1 MLKSTTHPETP
12 YLRLVEDILHNGND
26 RIDRTGVGTRA
37 LFGRE
42 LRFRMSDGFPAIT
55 TKKLAFTAVVGELLG
70 FLRGY
75 HSAAQF
81 RSLGCKIWDQN
92 ANENAAWLANPHR
105 VGTDDL
111 GMIYG
116 VQWRRLPMPDGTTR
130 DQLGELIHKIKT
142 NPADRRLIVLAYN
155 PAYLDQMALPPCHMG
170 FQCFVAGDKLSL
182 KMTQRSADIILGV
195 PFNIASYAILLHV
208 LAQVTGLVPDELIIS
223 LGDVHL
229 YHNHQDAAR
238 EQLTRAPLPWP
249 RLWINPE
256 VDDIDDFLPQ
266 DFRLEGY
273 QCHAPIRA
281 PMAV

>member
-1 MLKSTTHPETP
+1 MMHPEAR
-12 YLRLVEDILHNGND
+12 YLHLLEDILQNGSD
-26 RIDRTGVGTRA
+26 RMDRTGVGTRA

-42 LRFRMSDGFPAIT
+42 LRFRMAEGFPAIT
-55 TKKLAFTAVVGELLG
+55 TKKLAFQSVIGELLG

-92 ANENAAWLANPHR
+92 ANENVAWLANPHR
-105 VGTDDL
+105 IGVDDL

-130 DQLGELIHKIKT
+130 DQIAELIHKIKT
-142 NPADRRLIVLAYN
+142 NPADRRLIVWAYN
-155 PAYLDQMALPPCHMG
+155 PAYLDYMALPPCHMG
-170 FQCFVAGDKLSL
+170 FQCFMVDGKLSL

-195 PFNIASYAILLHV
+195 PFNIASYAVLLHM

-229 YHNHQDAAR
+229 YQNHQDAAR

-256 VDDIDDFLPQ
+256 IDDIDDFIPK
-266 DFRLEGY
+266 DFRLDGY
-273 QCHAPIRA
+273 QCCPPLPV